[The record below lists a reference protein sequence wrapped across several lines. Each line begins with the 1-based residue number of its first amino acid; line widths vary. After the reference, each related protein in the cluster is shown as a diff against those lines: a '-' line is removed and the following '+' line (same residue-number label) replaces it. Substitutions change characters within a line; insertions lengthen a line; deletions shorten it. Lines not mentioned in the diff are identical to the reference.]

1 MGRTYY
7 CEKVFSQDFG
17 AYWTKLLL
25 VSGVLSIRMLLLDKS
40 LAPVVSFVY

>member
-1 MGRTYY
+1 VKRYFR
-7 CEKVFSQDFG
+7 KIFNG

-40 LAPVVSFVY
+40 LAPVGSFVY